1 MKNTSYTTCT
11 GGKLRLL
18 RTLLF
23 LISVF
28 AFSDNNAQDKDSI
41 VTQTLFL
48 LGDGGEPYVQDD
60 PLGKVMREKIASAGR
75 NSTVLFLGDNIYP
88 SGLPE
93 KDSRK
98 YALAERSLQTQV
110 DFVQGLPAKAI
121 FIPGNHDW
129 QHWGRN
135 GLAYLQNQ
143 QQWLDSLND
152 ENITL
157 LPRNG
162 CPGPVQ
168 IPLDDHTLM
177 VILDTQWFLHQW
189 EKPKDADLCQATT
202 TADVLTMVED
212 IFKRN
217 RGKRIII
224 AAHHPLITYGEHGG
238 VFTWK
243 AHIFPLE
250 EITQYLYIPL
260 PVIGSIYPLY
270 RKWFGH
276 LQDTPNPVY
285 KEFGVA
291 LRRIMRA
298 YPGSVYIAG
307 HEHALQYI
315 VKDSTHFIVS
325 GSASKTEYVRK
336 KKYAVF
342 AKDIR
347 GFSRLSLLADGSIVI
362 AFFQVDKNYPQGRE
376 VFTTTVPA
384 LPHRISAATGTQRFK
399 GEYVRVKASDQYHA
413 GKLKHGLLGKNY
425 RSAWNQ
431 EIDVPVFDLSTEKGG
446 LKVLQKGGGQQTLSL
461 RLADSAGR
469 EYVLRSV
476 EKFPERAIP
485 EVLRGTFA
493 QDLVQDQISA
503 AHPYAALVVPPMAE
517 AVGLYHTNPRLVYI
531 PEDTAFG
538 EYQETFANTLAIFEE
553 RPDEDWSDAAFFGN
567 SNDIISTRK
576 VLEKLMDDNDN
587 RVDERFVLRNRLFDL
602 IIGDWDRHDDQWRW
616 ATGKNK
622 QGDRYKP
629 IPRDRDQAFFVNEG
643 MLARI
648 WSRKWALPKFEGF
661 DEDIDWASGLSF
673 NARHFDRTFLTGLSK
688 EDWIAV
694 AEDLKE
700 ELSDDVIEKAIRQWP
715 KEIFDQDGEE
725 IIRRLKARRDNIA
738 AEALSHYEFL
748 SREVNVTGSDK
759 REAFALQRHPNGDVH
774 VAVYK
779 ISKKDV
785 REKKIYDRVF
795 RKHETREIR
804 LYGMKGDDIFEISGS
819 APNSILV
826 RVIGGGGNDLLTDS
840 SEVSGF
846 GKKTLFY
853 DQEGQGEFKSSGEVK
868 DLRAKDPS
876 VNEYS
881 RSDFEYDRLA
891 PLLYGNYNFDDGLF
905 AGAGFLWLRHGFRK
919 SPYSQ
924 RHLFLASIAPLTAS
938 YDFRYHGK
946 FTDVAGQWDF
956 EVEADI
962 KAPNYVNNFFGMG
975 NESVFDRDIDEKETG
990 VDESIQYYRYR
1001 FEEITFIPSLSRDVG
1016 GWGRVRIGPMLQRIE
1031 MEEPRA
1037 GQSRYIQKYAATLP
1051 SDLFSEF
1058 RTFGGIAWELNAGSR
1073 GDELFN
1079 QRGSLFSLSG
1089 RHLAGLTKGTD
1100 DFSSYD
1106 ASLSVFHSFRE
1117 RSRLVF
1123 AGRIGGGINHG
1134 QYPFYQAQIL
1144 DGKTMIRGFRK
1155 TRFYGDAKLFANL
1168 EVRLRL
1174 LDFRSYLFPAS
1185 FGVLAFHDVGRIW
1198 YKNED
1203 GVDASAKGGKSDLW
1217 HSGWGGGLWF
1227 TPFNLTVLSV
1237 EAGHSREG
1245 MLGYVRLGFLF

>member
-1 MKNTSYTTCT
+1 MF
-11 GGKLRLL
+11 

-23 LISVF
+23 LLGIFVL
-28 AFSDNNAQDKDSI
+28 SDNRAQDRDSLATRTI
-41 VTQTLFL
+41 FL
-48 LGDGGEPYVQDD
+48 IGDGGEPYVKDE
-60 PLGKVMREKIASAGR
+60 PMGKVVRGKIRAAGR

-93 KDSRK
+93 KESK
-98 YALAERSLQTQV
+98 NYALAERSIQTQV

-129 QHWGRN
+129 QHWGRR
-135 GLAYLQNQ
+135 GLAYLENQ
-143 QQWLDSLND
+143 QQWLDSLDD

-168 IPLDDHTLM
+168 IPLDDNTLM
-177 VILDTQWFLHQW
+177 IILDTQWFLHQW
-189 EKPKDADLCQATT
+189 EKPEDAELCQATT

-212 IFKRN
+212 IFKSN
-217 RGKRIII
+217 PGKRIII

-238 VFTWK
+238 IFTWK

-250 EITQYLYIPL
+250 EIAQHLYIPL

-285 KEFGVA
+285 KEFGNA
-291 LRRIMRA
+291 LQRIMRA
-298 YPGSVYIAG
+298 YPGSIYVAG

-315 VKDSTHFIVS
+315 VKDSTHYIVS
-325 GSASKTEYVRK
+325 GSASKIEYVK
-336 KKYAVF
+336 KKGHAIF

-347 GFSRLSLLADGSIVI
+347 GFSRLSLMTDGSVGI
-362 AFFQVDKNYPQGRE
+362 AFFQVDKNYPEGRE
-376 VFTTTVPA
+376 VFTTTIPA
-384 LPHRISAATGTQRFK
+384 LPKKIAVTKNGRSFK
-399 GEYVRVKASDQYHA
+399 GEYVRAKASDQYDA
-413 GKLKHGLLGKNY
+413 GKLKQKLLGSNY
-425 RSAWNQ
+425 RSVWSQ

-446 LKVLQKGGGQQTLSL
+446 LKVIQKGGGQQTLSL
-461 RLADSAGR
+461 RLADSTGR

-476 EKFPERAIP
+476 EKYPERAIP
-485 EVLRGTFA
+485 EMLRETFA

-517 AVGLYHTNPRLVYI
+517 AAGLYHTNPRLVYI
-531 PEDTAFG
+531 PEDPAFG
-538 EYQETFANTLAIFEE
+538 EYQETFANTLALFEE
-553 RPDEDWSDAAFFGN
+553 RPDEDWSHADFFGN
-567 SNDIISTRK
+567 SKNIVSTRK

-616 ATGKNK
+616 ATEKSK

-643 MLARI
+643 MLAKI

-673 NARHFDRTFLTGLSK
+673 NARHFDRTFLTGLSR

-694 AEDLKE
+694 AEDLKKALPDE
-700 ELSDDVIEKAIRQWP
+700 VIEHAIRQWP
-715 KEIFDQDGEE
+715 KEIFEQDGEE
-725 IIRRLKARRDNIA
+725 IIRRLKARRDNIV
-738 AEALSHYEFL
+738 AEALSHYGFL

-759 REAFALQRHPNGDVH
+759 REAFELQRFPNGDVH

-779 ISKKDV
+779 ISKKGD
-785 REKKIYDRVF
+785 REQKLYDRVF
-795 RKHETREIR
+795 KKDETREIR
-804 LYGMKGDDIFEISGS
+804 LYAMNGDDIIEISGS
-819 APNSILV
+819 APGAILV
-826 RVIGGGGNDLLTDS
+826 RVIGGGGNDVLTDT
-840 SEVSGF
+840 SEIGAL
-846 GKKTLFY
+846 GRKTFFY
-853 DQEGQGEFKSSGEVK
+853 DQEGQGEFESSGEVK
-868 DLRAKDPS
+868 DLRAPDPS

-905 AGAGFLWLRHGFRK
+905 VGAGFLWLKHGFRK
-919 SPYSQ
+919 TPFSQ
-924 RHLFLASIAPLTAS
+924 RHVFLASIAPLTES
-938 YDFRYHGK
+938 YDFSYHGK
-946 FTDVAGQWDF
+946 FTDVAGQWDL

-975 NESVFDRDIDEKETG
+975 NESVFDREIDEKETG
-990 VDESIQYYRYR
+990 VDEAIQYYRYR
-1001 FEEITFIPSLSRDVG
+1001 FEEISVIPSVSTDVG
-1016 GWGRVRIGPMLQRIE
+1016 WLGRVKIGPLLQRIE

-1037 GQSRYIQKYAATLP
+1037 GQNRYIEEYAATLP
-1051 SDLFSEF
+1051 ADLFSEF
-1058 RTFGGIAWELNAGSR
+1058 KTFGGIAWQFNSGSR
-1073 GDELFN
+1073 GDDLFY

-1089 RHLAGLTKGTD
+1089 KHLAGLTRGTD
-1100 DFSSYD
+1100 DFSSFD
-1106 ASLSVFHSFRE
+1106 ASLSIFHSFRE

-1123 AGRIGGGINHG
+1123 AGRVGGGFNRG
-1134 QYPFYQAQIL
+1134 KYPFYQAQVL

-1155 TRFYGDAKLFANL
+1155 TRFYGDSKLFANL

-1185 FGVLAFHDVGRIW
+1185 FGILGFHDVGRIW
-1198 YKNED
+1198 YKNEF
-1203 GVDASAKGGKSDLW
+1203 GVDPSAEGGKSDVW
-1217 HSGWGGGLWF
+1217 HTGWGGGLWF

-1245 MLGYVRLGFLF
+1245 LLGYVRLGFLF